1 MSPSAESLT
10 IKSNYKPLFQNIRFF
25 DKILNKIIT
34 NKGFRV
40 WKFFKEYL
48 PYYKHYKKEI
58 FLAVL
63 GMIMVSISSAAVAY
77 LIKPVLDKIFIEKNQ
92 HLLYLLPLGIIVIYF
107 IKGLG
112 RYMQTYYV
120 TYIGEDVVRQI
131 RDKFLKYI
139 LSFDMDYFKKTHSGE
154 LVSRII
160 NDINRI
166 QGAISHNLAN
176 FIRDILMALFLLGV
190 VIYQSPKLAFF
201 AIIILPII
209 IYPIGKIAKK
219 LKNLSK
225 QSQAKT
231 ADLNKHLSE
240 IFKNIETIKAYNA
253 KCFEYNKFIKENMN
267 YLKIN
272 LKTVRTSAL
281 LNPILELMNA
291 TVAAIVIIVGG
302 HEVISNQMSV
312 GAFFSFMTALFMMTE
327 PIKRASNT
335 YSNLQNA
342 IAANERLKEIFNIKP
357 HIVSGE
363 EKLSNIEKIEFK
375 NVGLKYGDKTALK
388 NINYTAVKPI
398 KIGLVGDSGGGKSSF
413 VSLIMRFY
421 DASEGEILINDTDI
435 KNIDVHNLRGK
446 IAYIPQNVHIFND
459 TIAANVAYGKEIN
472 EEKVKEALKKAN
484 LLDYVKTLPDGIYTV
499 LHENGSNLSGGQK
512 QRIAIARALYKNPD
526 VLILDEATSALD
538 NKSEAV
544 IMDAI
549 NNLKDMIVFIIA
561 HRLHTIDN
569 ADEILVFK
577 NGQIECIGK
586 KEELLEKC
594 EEFKKLYQK
603 SY

>member
-1 MSPSAESLT
+1 
-10 IKSNYKPLFQNIRFF
+10 
-25 DKILNKIIT
+25 
-34 NKGFRV
+34 
-40 WKFFKEYL
+40 
-48 PYYKHYKKEI
+48 
-58 FLAVL
+58 
-63 GMIMVSISSAAVAY
+63 MVSVSTAAVAY
-77 LIKPVLDKIFIEKNQ
+77 LIKPVLDKIFIEKNHQ
-92 HLLYLLPLGIIVIYF
+92 LLYLLPLGIIIVYF
-107 IKGLG
+107 IKGVG
-112 RYMQTYYV
+112 RYIQTYYV
-120 TYIGEDVVRQI
+120 TYIGEDVVRKI
-131 RDKFLKYI
+131 RDKFLRHI
-139 LSFDMDYFKKTHSGE
+139 LMFDIDYFKKTHSGE

-166 QGAISHNLAN
+166 QSAISHDLAN
-176 FIRDILMALFLLGV
+176 FIRDILMAVFLLGV

-209 IYPIGKIAKK
+209 IYPINKIAKK
-219 LKNLSK
+219 LKTLSK

-253 KCFEYNKFIKENMN
+253 KIFEYEKFKKENLK

-302 HEVISNQMSV
+302 NEVISGNMSV

-342 IAANERLKEIFNIKP
+342 IAANERLKEIFNLKP
-357 HIVSGE
+357 NILSG
-363 EKLSNIEKIEFK
+363 KKKINRIDNIEFK
-375 NVGLKYGDKTALK
+375 NVSLKYGNKHALK
-388 NINYTAVKPI
+388 NINHRISKPK

-421 DASEGEILINDTDI
+421 DVNEGKILINGIDI
-435 KNIDVHNLRGK
+435 KEINLHNLREK

-459 TIAANVAYGKEIN
+459 TIAANVAYGKQID
-472 EEKVKEALKKAN
+472 EKKVIEALKKAN
-484 LLDYVKTLPDGIYTV
+484 LYEYVKTLPQGIHTI
-499 LHENGSNLSGGQK
+499 LQENGSNLSGGQK

-538 NKSEAV
+538 NKSESV
-544 IMDAI
+544 IMQAI
-549 NNLKDMIVFIIA
+549 NKIENMIVIIIA
-561 HRLHTIDN
+561 HRLQTIEET
-569 ADEILVFK
+569 DEILVFK
-577 NGQIECIGK
+577 NGTITCKGNKTYLID
-586 KEELLEKC
+586 KC
-594 EEFKKLYQK
+594 DEFKKLYNN
-603 SY
+603 SSL

>member
-1 MSPSAESLT
+1 M
-10 IKSNYKPLFQNIRFF
+10 
-25 DKILNKIIT
+25 
-34 NKGFRV
+34 
-40 WKFFKEYL
+40 WKFIKEYL

-58 FLAVL
+58 FLAVI
-63 GMIMVSISSAAVAY
+63 GMIMVSVSTAAIAY
-77 LIKPVLDKIFIEKNQ
+77 IIKPVLDKIFIDKNE
-92 HLLYLLPLGIIVIYF
+92 HLLYLLPIGIIIIYF
-107 IKGLG
+107 IKGVG
-112 RYMQTYYV
+112 RYIQTYYV

-131 RDKFLKYI
+131 RDKFLSYI
-139 LSFDMDYFKKTHSGE
+139 LTFDMDYFKKTHSGE

-166 QGAISHNLAN
+166 QSAISHDLAN

-201 AIIILPII
+201 AIIIMPLI

-253 KCFEYNKFIKENMN
+253 KIFEYEKFKEENLR

-302 HEVISNQMSV
+302 HEVITGQMSV

-342 IAANERLKEIFNIKP
+342 IAANERLKEIFHLKP
-357 HIVSGE
+357 QIVSGDK
-363 EKLSNIEKIEFK
+363 KLDNIEKIEFK
-375 NVGLKYGDKTALK
+375 NVSLKYGDNTALQ
-388 NINYTAVKPI
+388 NITYTAEKPVKV
-398 KIGLVGDSGGGKSSF
+398 GLVGDSGGGKSSF

-421 DASEGEILINDTDI
+421 DPSSGEILINGENMKRYSLED
-435 KNIDVHNLRGK
+435 LREK

-459 TIAANVAYGKEIN
+459 TIAANVAYGKEID
-472 EEKVKEALKKAN
+472 EEKVKTALKKAN
-484 LLDYVKTLPDGIYTV
+484 LLEYIQSLPEGIYTV

-512 QRIAIARALYKNPD
+512 QRIAIARALYKDPD

-577 NGQIECIGK
+577 NGKIECSGK
-586 KEELLEKC
+586 KEDLLEKC

>member
-1 MSPSAESLT
+1 M
-10 IKSNYKPLFQNIRFF
+10 
-25 DKILNKIIT
+25 
-34 NKGFRV
+34 
-40 WKFFKEYL
+40 WKFLKEYA
-48 PYYKHYKKEI
+48 PYYKSYKKEI
-58 FLAVL
+58 FSAIL
-63 GMIMVSISSAAVAY
+63 GMIMVSIATAAIAY
-77 LIKPVLDKIFIEKNQ
+77 IIKPVLDKIFIQKNH
-92 HLLYLLPLGIIVIYF
+92 HLLYILPLGIILIYL
-107 IKGLG
+107 IKGIG
-112 RYMQTYYV
+112 RYIQSYYV
-120 TYIGEDVVRQI
+120 TYIGEDVVRKI

-139 LSFDMDYFKKTHSGE
+139 LTFDIDYFKKTHSGE

-166 QGAISHNLAN
+166 QGAISHDLAN
-176 FIRDILMALFLLGV
+176 FIRDILMAIFLLGV

-201 AIIILPII
+201 AIVILPLVII
-209 IYPIGKIAKK
+209 PIQKIAKK

-225 QSQAKT
+225 KAQSKT

-253 KCFEYNKFIKENMN
+253 KEFEYEKFKEENKN

-272 LKTVRTSAL
+272 LKAVRTSAL

-291 TVAAIVIIVGG
+291 SVAAIVIIVGG
-302 HEVISNQMSV
+302 NEVINGDMSV

-342 IAANERLKEIFNIKP
+342 IAANERLKEIFNLKPKIK
-357 HIVSGE
+357 SGDKTVKE
-363 EKLSNIEKIEFK
+363 INSIEFK
-375 NVGLKYGDKTALK
+375 NVYLTYADKTALK
-388 NINYTAVKPI
+388 NINYKAKKPI
-398 KIGLVGDSGGGKSSF
+398 KVGLVGDSGGGKSSF

-421 DASEGEILINDTDI
+421 DPSKGEIKINGI
-435 KNIDVHNLRGK
+435 NLKEINLHTLREK

-459 TIAANVAYGKEIN
+459 TIAANVAYGKEID
-472 EEKVKEALKKAN
+472 EEKVKTALKKAN
-484 LLDYVKTLPDGIYTV
+484 LLEFVNSLDEGIYTV
-499 LHENGSNLSGGQK
+499 LQENGSNLSGGQK

-526 VLILDEATSALD
+526 ILILDEATSALD
-538 NKSEAV
+538 NKSESV

-577 NGQIECIGK
+577 NGEIVCKGD
-586 KEELLEKC
+586 KETLLKEC
-594 EEFKKLYQK
+594 EEFKKLYKK
-603 SY
+603 SN

>member
-1 MSPSAESLT
+1 M
-10 IKSNYKPLFQNIRFF
+10 
-25 DKILNKIIT
+25 
-34 NKGFRV
+34 
-40 WKFFKEYL
+40 WKFFKEYF
-48 PYYKHYKKEI
+48 PYYKDYKKQII
-58 FLAVL
+58 FAII
-63 GMIMVSISSAAVAY
+63 GMIMVSVSSAAVAY
-77 LIKPVLDKIFIEKNQ
+77 LIKPVLDKIFIEKNEQ
-92 HLLYLLPLGIIVIYF
+92 LLYMLPFAIVLVYF

-112 RYMQTYYV
+112 RYIQTYYV
-120 TYIGEDVVRQI
+120 TYIGEDVVRKI
-131 RDKFLKYI
+131 RDKFLSYI
-139 LSFDMDYFKKTHSGE
+139 LMFDMDYFKKTHSGE

-166 QGAISHNLAN
+166 QSAISHDLAN

-201 AIIILPII
+201 AIIILPLI
-209 IYPIGKIAKK
+209 IYPINKIAKK
-219 LKNLSK
+219 LKKLSK

-253 KCFEYNKFIKENMN
+253 KIFEYEKFKEENLK

-272 LKTVRTSAL
+272 LKAVRTSAL

-302 HEVISNQMSV
+302 HEVITGQMSV

-342 IAANERLKEIFNIKP
+342 IAANERLKEIFNLKP
-357 HIVSGE
+357 QIVSGDK
-363 EKLSNIEKIEFK
+363 KLDNIEKIEFK
-375 NVGLKYGDKTALK
+375 NVSLKYGDNIALQ
-388 NINYTAVKPI
+388 NINYIAKKPI
-398 KIGLVGDSGGGKSSF
+398 KVGLVGDSGGGKSSF

-421 DASEGEILINDTDI
+421 DPNRGEILINNENMKRYSLED
-435 KNIDVHNLRGK
+435 LREK

-459 TIAANVAYGKEIN
+459 TIAANVAYGKEID
-472 EEKVKEALKKAN
+472 EEKVKNALKKAN
-484 LLDYVKTLPDGIYTV
+484 LLDFVESLPEGINTV
-499 LHENGSNLSGGQK
+499 LQENGSNLSGGQK

-577 NGQIECIGK
+577 NGQIVCKGK